1 MSEAKTPKKAEAVAK
16 KSEPAKT
23 EVGKTETA
31 STETKPVD
39 SSASKSISQPK
50 SASQSST
57 SHFSSVST
65 PQYRSGWDNIFGD
78 GAGAKQTV
86 SDKVTK
92 NDFPTKLN
100 IRDYD
105 IDLVLRNA
113 LDTAFSD
120 VAEKRGVSIKNVKES
135 VRIEYHLSCEIKE
148 KI

>member
-1 MSEAKTPKKAEAVAK
+1 MSVAKTPKKAEPVSK

-105 IDLVLRNA
+105 IDLVLRKA
-113 LDTAFSD
+113 LDVVFNDLAQ
-120 VAEKRGVSIKNVKES
+120 KRGVNLADAKELL
-135 VRIEYHLSCEIKE
+135 RFEYNLSCEIKE
-148 KI
+148 K

>member
-1 MSEAKTPKKAEAVAK
+1 MSEAKTPKKAEPVFK

-39 SSASKSISQPK
+39 NSASKSISQPK

-65 PQYRSGWDNIFGD
+65 PQYRSGWNDIFGGGSD
-78 GAGAKQTV
+78 DKKAV
-86 SDKVTK
+86 SEKVSK

-105 IDLVLRNA
+105 IDLVLRDA
-113 LDTAFSD
+113 LNVAFND
-120 VAEKRGVSIKNVKES
+120 LAQKRGVNLTGTKKLL
-135 VRIEYHLSCEIKE
+135 RFEYNLSCEVKE
-148 KI
+148 K